1 VKLKYIFYFQS
12 STFIQYFSAKIHL
25 KKLIITSRS
34 FCEWPSVFVCVF
46 FFREKRVQN
55 GFAGAESV
63 SSQWCIF
70 AVAVGIV
77 WEVIN
82 PLMLR

>member
-1 VKLKYIFYFQS
+1 VVK
-12 STFIQYFSAKIHL
+12 
-25 KKLIITSRS
+25 R
-34 FCEWPSVFVCVF
+34 FCVFF